1 MQNDHIM
8 QPEQKKEDV
17 EMQPDVEKEKSFEIE
32 VAEVLAEPE
41 LTPAELEYQKK
52 QEELNKQIEDIK
64 RQIKIQQEE
73 QETYEREA

>member
-1 MQNDHIM
+1 M
-8 QPEQKKEDV
+8 QPE
-17 EMQPDVEKEKSFEIE
+17 VEKEKSFEIE
-32 VAEVLAEPE
+32 VAEVQAEPE

-73 QETYEREA
+73 